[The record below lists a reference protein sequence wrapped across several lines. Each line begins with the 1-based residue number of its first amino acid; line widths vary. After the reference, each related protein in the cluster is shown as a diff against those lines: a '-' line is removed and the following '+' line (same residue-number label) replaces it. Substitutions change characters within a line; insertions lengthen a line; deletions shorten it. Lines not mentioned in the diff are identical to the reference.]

1 MSESALLVAV
11 IMGSKSDWDTMRA
24 ASELL
29 TDFEVPHECK
39 VLSAHRTPEA
49 LKDYVADAQARGC
62 EVFIGA
68 AGGAAHLAGVIAS
81 HTLRPVIGVPIE
93 SVLSGLDSLLST
105 VQMPGGIPVATMAI
119 GRAGALNAALMAAA
133 ILGGSRPELLDQIQ
147 AYRDRRAKKILGE
160 SLPSKSKRA
169 GLI

>member
-1 MSESALLVAV
+1 MSESTLLVAV

-49 LKDYVADAQARGC
+49 LKDYMADAQARGC

-93 SVLSGLDSLLST
+93 SILSGLDSLLST

>member
-1 MSESALLVAV
+1 MSESPLLVAV
-11 IMGSKSDWDTMRA
+11 IMGSKSDWDTMRS

-29 TDFEVPHECK
+29 TDFEIPHECK
-39 VLSAHRTPEA
+39 VLSAHRTPDA
-49 LKDYVADAQARGC
+49 LTEFMADAQARGC

-105 VQMPGGIPVATMAI
+105 VQMPSGIPVATMAI
-119 GRAGALNAALMAAA
+119 GRAGATNAALLAAA
-133 ILGGSRPELLDQIQ
+133 ILGGSRPELLDNIQ
-147 AYRDRRAKKILGE
+147 AYRDRCAEKILGE
-160 SLPSKSKRA
+160 SLPSKTKRA